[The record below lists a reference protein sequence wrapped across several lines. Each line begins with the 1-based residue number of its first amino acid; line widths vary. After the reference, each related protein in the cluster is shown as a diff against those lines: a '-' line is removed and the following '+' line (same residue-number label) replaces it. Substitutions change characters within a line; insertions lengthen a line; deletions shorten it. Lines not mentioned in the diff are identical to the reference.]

1 MKKILELEN
10 VLLDQ
15 IEKINDD
22 SVSCSE
28 EECVRLINR
37 SKAISDLADNV
48 IQLNRLKLD
57 IVKASEENPAVYQTL
72 LDKPRKKSIPS
83 NTGA

>member
-1 MKKILELEN
+1 MKKLMELEN

-15 IEKINDD
+15 IEKVNDD
-22 SVSCSE
+22 SLAMSD
-28 EECVRLINR
+28 EECTRLLNR

-57 IVKASEENPAVYQTL
+57 IVKASEDNPSVYQSL
-72 LDKPRKKSIPS
+72 IDKPKKKSLPS
-83 NTGA
+83 NA